1 MRLLSTLVFT
11 AMLLVTSVVSAQVPL
26 GGKISPVGTVAGSG
40 GGGADDPAVFS
51 PFDYGAVGDGTTDDT
66 VALQAAADAACTY
79 GTDDA
84 VLDLTNPSGG
94 SVSYRLGSS
103 TNDSFHTSGIWFKTG
118 PGDCTCTNGVTV
130 RGDCTDNTLVSL
142 LAGSDNGQALITVCG
157 RDDAFPGSMCE
168 NDGTYTT
175 SEPFVFECL
184 TFEDDDPILHG
195 GQYSA
200 TYAFSSAITPT
211 PVYEEVVTWSGGS
224 GVVVE
229 WDASRNYLVVGSS
242 SPATLPDTVVP
253 LIGPMARW
261 VGIPSSVVREN
272 SVEGTHGVY
281 LKPCD
286 NCRVQDNRFI
296 GLSDEAIDLFKD
308 SNDTVVTRN
317 YCEGISSSGEGGAC
331 LSVDGSTDITISEM
345 ECIGGKGSAGL
356 AFGSC
361 YSIVTNSTST
371 LDNVKL
377 IDSSCTDTGTGEEAI
392 EMCLNISAG
401 PSALTN
407 VEVAAVTINTS
418 ASGDTE
424 HLLVDGSGLASV
436 DADIYGLTTTGGGRI
451 QDLDGSGGSP
461 QDNQVNLFNPNITHT
476 QPSGTVA
483 IANVSV
489 YGGTITTT
497 TQTTGN
503 MMTMGGVYGH
513 VVKGVT
519 FSCSQSC
526 IYVQGS
532 GNEIVGNEFLT
543 AGDGG
548 FDFAVREI
556 SGDNNVLNE
565 NNTSNYDGSRTTPY
579 RFGTP
584 ANNTASAGCE
594 AGTGAGS
601 YCSADRNTFT
611 LAP

>member
-1 MRLLSTLVFT
+1 MMRLSTFVFVV
-11 AMLLVTSVVSAQVPL
+11 MLLVASVASAQVPL
-26 GGKISPVGTVAGSG
+26 GGGIARVGTVAGSG

-118 PGDCTCTNGVTV
+118 PGDGTCTNGVTV

-142 LAGSDNGQALITVCG
+142 LAGSDNGQALISVCG
-157 RDDAFPGSMCE
+157 PDDVNTETQCE

-195 GQYSA
+195 GQNSA

-229 WDASRNYLVVGSS
+229 WDASRNYLVVGST
-242 SPATLPDTVVP
+242 SPGTLPDTAVQ
-253 LIGPMARW
+253 LTGASF
-261 VGIPSSVVREN
+261 GAQTPSSVIREN

-286 NCRVQDNRFI
+286 NCRVQDSRFI
-296 GLSDEAIDLFKD
+296 GLSDEAIDIFKD

-331 LSVDGSTDITISEM
+331 LSVDGSTDITVSEM
-345 ECIGGKGSAGL
+345 ECIGGKGSAGV
-356 AFGSC
+356 ASGSC
-361 YSIVTNSTST
+361 YTITTNSTST

-392 EMCLNISAG
+392 EMCLNISPG
-401 PSALTN
+401 PSAMTN

-418 ASGDTE
+418 TSGDTE
-424 HLLVDGSGLASV
+424 HLLVDGSGSTTV
-436 DADIYGLTTTGGGRI
+436 DVDIYGLTSTGGGRI
-451 QDLDGSGGSP
+451 QDLDGSGGTP

-476 QPSGTVA
+476 QASGAVA
-483 IANVSV
+483 ISNVSI

-497 TQTTGN
+497 TQTSGN
-503 MMTMGGVYGH
+503 MVQMGSVYGH

-526 IYVQGS
+526 IYVAGS

-548 FDFAVREI
+548 FDFAVREL
-556 SGDNNVLNE
+556 SGNNNVLNE
-565 NNTSNYDGSRTTPY
+565 NNTANYDGSRPTPY

-601 YCSADRNTFT
+601 YCSSDRNTFT